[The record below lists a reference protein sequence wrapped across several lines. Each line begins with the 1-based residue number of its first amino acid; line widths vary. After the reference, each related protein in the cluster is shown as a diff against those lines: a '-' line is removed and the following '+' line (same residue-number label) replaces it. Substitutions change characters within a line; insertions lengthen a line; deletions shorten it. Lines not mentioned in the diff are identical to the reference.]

1 MIGRI
6 YSVGFKQVERFCLRL
21 LLLLVKGT
29 TSFDYLRLVNG
40 VEYPTFREAAVARNL
55 LKGNESWKR
64 ALMEAAT
71 FEMPG
76 QLRQLFVDLTFLS
89 ITFFIYL
96 RTFSEED
103 T

>member
-21 LLLLVKGT
+21 LLFLVKGT
-29 TSFDYLRLVNG
+29 TSFEYLRAVNR

-76 QLRQLFVDLTFLS
+76 QLRQLFVDLTSFA
-89 ITFFIYL
+89 T
-96 RTFSEED
+96 
-103 T
+103 